1 MTKKGTM
8 SKIIYVILALML
20 SNSALAGEENNNV
33 PSNEGSIFEA
43 ILDLFPT
50 IQGGGD
56 GLFPG
61 DKD

>member
-1 MTKKGTM
+1 
-8 SKIIYVILALML
+8 ML